1 MKSVKDYIISIPDF
15 PSKGIIF
22 RDVTSVLESPE
33 GYALAIDELN
43 KLLDGVDYDLIAG
56 TESRGFIFG
65 APLAYMNKKGFIPVR
80 KKGKLPRETVEMSY
94 DLEYGSATIEI
105 HKDAIKPGDKV
116 VLVDDLIAT
125 GGTIQAAAKLVEELG
140 GEVDLH
146 GELVAVGEGDH
157 AELELRGDQQRHDH
171 RGGAERDRQPPVAEG
186 PRQHAAVDA

>member
-1 MKSVKDYIISIPDF
+1 MKSVKYYIISIPDF

-105 HKDAIKPGDKV
+105 HKDAVRPGQKV

-125 GGTIQAAAKLVEELG
+125 GGTMEASCKLVEQLG
-140 GEVDLH
+140 GEVVKILFLM
-146 GELVAVGEGDH
+146 ELAGLKGREKLAKYDVASVITYEGK
-157 AELELRGDQQRHDH
+157 
-171 RGGAERDRQPPVAEG
+171 
-186 PRQHAAVDA
+186 

>member
-105 HKDAIKPGDKV
+105 HKV

-140 GEVDLH
+140 GEVVKMIFLIELTDLGGRKLLEGYDVASVVQYE
-146 GELVAVGEGDH
+146 GE
-157 AELELRGDQQRHDH
+157 
-171 RGGAERDRQPPVAEG
+171 
-186 PRQHAAVDA
+186 